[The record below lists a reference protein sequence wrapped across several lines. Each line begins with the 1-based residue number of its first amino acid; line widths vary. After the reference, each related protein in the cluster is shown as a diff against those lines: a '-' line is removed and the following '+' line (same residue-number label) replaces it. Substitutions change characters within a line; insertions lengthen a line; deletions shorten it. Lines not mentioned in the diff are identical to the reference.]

1 MACRHNQSAADRGH
15 AYRESAM
22 MEFADIF
29 AEALTTTVYVYGSV
43 AFLAAY
49 SLAAMLFAV
58 RARNASPA
66 IALGDSAA

>member
-1 MACRHNQSAADRGH
+1 
-15 AYRESAM
+15 M